1 MLPRLWPQAGFYLH
15 RRGHVDIFEEELEI
29 WNTLLKVYFI
39 SHKEHEAPQI
49 NDHNHVHH
57 HRNPH
62 AHHQQCDHNIKQY
75 PLQRE
80 IIYFLGFIR
89 LCHYKKVHFGNI
101 NFLSQNWF
109 HHKKLLTE
117 IAKCFVSVLAESTFL
132 WHFMFAPSSH
142 CNGTGRIRNRWNC
155 CQVNST
161 ELIFWLSW
169 GVLPLFSTT

>member
-1 MLPRLWPQAGFYLH
+1 MWLKCGLLSRLWPQAGFYLH
-15 RRGHVDIFEEELEI
+15 RRDQVDIFEEEHEI

-49 NDHNHVHH
+49 NDHNHVYH

-109 HHKKLLTE
+109 HHKK
-117 IAKCFVSVLAESTFL
+117 IVDWDCKVFRVSSCRIDFLVTFHVCAEFTL
-132 WHFMFAPSSH
+132 QRHWSH
-142 CNGTGRIRNRWNC
+142 
-155 CQVNST
+155 QK
-161 ELIFWLSW
+161 
-169 GVLPLFSTT
+169 